1 MATQATLE
9 QWEELYDLAIEITKL
24 KPWNAYWDMD
34 LIAVETKKNEEPNF
48 VSIMGKG
55 GTYTGISVYRGMEG
69 YSDFC
74 QISNDDYNVPATFVM
89 SDQNCITCY
98 WGNRDEVDDDMYS
111 IIKQLGL
118 RFRGNGNWIYFK
130 TFEKKSFPSLPNYG
144 EVKMLIETYK
154 GLIETLKYEEYQESI
169 FDKGDIIY
177 TQKDED
183 NHWFSYTVPRPM
195 EPERYN
201 TILVNDSNLIDYFKN
216 MDDSDLELAID
227 MDYMMVPTNDKG
239 FERPINPLAY
249 IVFDLRN
256 DQILHFDLIHPDQ
269 EDYEVIMNNFLGAI
283 EHFGKPKHVYARN
296 PYILNW
302 LDFICEKLDIPLV
315 EDDLEEIDD
324 IFNML
329 KHMDME

>member
-1 MATQATLE
+1 
-9 QWEELYDLAIEITKL
+9 
-24 KPWNAYWDMD
+24 
-34 LIAVETKKNEEPNF
+34 
-48 VSIMGKG
+48 
-55 GTYTGISVYRGMEG
+55 MEG

-154 GLIETLKYEEYQESI
+154 GLIETLKHEEYQESI

>member
-1 MATQATLE
+1 MATPATLE
-9 QWEELYDLAIEITKL
+9 QWKELYDLAIEITKL
-24 KPWNAYWDMD
+24 KPWNSYWDMD

-48 VSIMGKG
+48 VSIMGKS
-55 GTYTGISVYRGMEG
+55 GTCTGISVYRGMEG

-74 QISNDDYNVPATFVM
+74 QICNDDYNVPATFVM

-98 WGNRDEVDDDMYS
+98 WGNRDEIDDEMYS

-144 EVKMLIETYK
+144 EIKMLIETYK
-154 GLIETLKYEEYQESI
+154 GLIETLKREDYQESI
-169 FDKGDIIY
+169 FAGGDILY

-183 NHWFSYTVPRPM
+183 GNWFSYTVPRPM

-216 MDDSDLELAID
+216 IKDGDLELAID
-227 MDYMMVPTNDKG
+227 MDYMMVPTNDEG

-256 DQILHFDLIHPDQ
+256 NQILHFDLIHPDQ
-269 EDYEVIMNNFLGAI
+269 EDYEVIMNIFLGAI

-315 EDDLEEIDD
+315 KDNLEEIDD

>member
-55 GTYTGISVYRGMEG
+55 GTCTGISVYRGMEG

-111 IIKQLGL
+111 IIKQLDL

-144 EVKMLIETYK
+144 
-154 GLIETLKYEEYQESI
+154 
-169 FDKGDIIY
+169 
-177 TQKDED
+177 
-183 NHWFSYTVPRPM
+183 
-195 EPERYN
+195 
-201 TILVNDSNLIDYFKN
+201 
-216 MDDSDLELAID
+216 
-227 MDYMMVPTNDKG
+227 
-239 FERPINPLAY
+239 
-249 IVFDLRN
+249 
-256 DQILHFDLIHPDQ
+256 
-269 EDYEVIMNNFLGAI
+269 
-283 EHFGKPKHVYARN
+283 
-296 PYILNW
+296 
-302 LDFICEKLDIPLV
+302 
-315 EDDLEEIDD
+315 
-324 IFNML
+324 
-329 KHMDME
+329 